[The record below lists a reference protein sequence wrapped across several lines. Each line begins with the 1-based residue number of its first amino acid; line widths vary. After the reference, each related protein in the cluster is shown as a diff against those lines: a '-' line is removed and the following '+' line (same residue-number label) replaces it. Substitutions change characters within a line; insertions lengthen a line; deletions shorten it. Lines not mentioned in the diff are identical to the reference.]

1 MEALNP
7 PSGGEGPQG
16 WRSVLARLWNLVS
29 KRFFWPA
36 CGASV
41 LILVGGVLYFER
53 RGRASPEEEAFSGP
67 ELSVGG
73 AGQALLG
80 GSAKPSLFDLFKPS
94 RPSKPKYDPARYQ
107 VVPDE
112 ELLASA
118 RALPSASR
126 AGPGGAGGAETA
138 AAGANGPPAALV
150 RQAQARKE
158 GLKGLSPSGGSAGS
172 GRGYSPSTSKSGST
186 GGPFQA
192 SGSPSAP
199 AGGVASK
206 GWLGSIKALIFGRS
220 KGGSSKGQSAA
231 PSSKALSRSAQD
243 QMSLPSGSR
252 GTGAGRG
259 PRDSTAMVR
268 TEEGGREGGTGLT
281 AGGDVPDSSPTPE
294 KKGVGGM
301 GGMGSGDAKAKE
313 DPAKLKAD
321 CEDKGGKWDAGRC
334 SLDDKLS
341 AECSMK
347 GGTFDAKTKICD
359 ETGAKQRLCESEP
372 GRFWDDQI
380 KACLLDKQAAAVAE
394 NCTVTGGTWLP
405 ATGQCGN
412 CPEGTVP
419 SPDKRICVPEAGQS
433 VPGPEGSVC
442 SRSGAAYA
450 CCKPVGDQQVCASC
464 SRSGAVIVCPGGFTS
479 GTGAYCTAIVLAFN
493 PPDNTNACV
502 RFTCREDQSRRCEFA
517 KGTDWCTM
525 KNGDQ
530 FSECPRVNPPAT
542 TSGSGQITASPN
554 PCQVATGKTSCDS
567 AVTWSVT
574 GAPTAVVIRKTP
586 TASYLGC
593 GASGSQPV
601 MTIEPGKPATIEL
614 YAVPQCNGT
623 NVSQGTLVASV
634 QITAGQPTCGWDDYD
649 WVRQGTGCGDCNS
662 EPQRVRKNGTK
673 KANVV
678 CDGPSQM
685 QNICHWDGQCAQEAS
700 RQCVFAD
707 YNWTERCSFS
717 CGGIPRPKR
726 KDGTLQPGKVCQGTP
741 TIIQCVTDSSCPN
754 PI

>member
-1 MEALNP
+1 MEEFNLSPGKP
-7 PSGGEGPQG
+7 PGEWKP
-16 WRSVLARLWNLVS
+16 RLSRLWTLVS
-29 KRFFWPA
+29 KRLFWPA
-36 CGASV
+36 CGMSV

-53 RGRASPEEEAFSGP
+53 RSKTSPDEEVLRGP
-67 ELSVGG
+67 ELAVGDT
-73 AGQALLG
+73 GQAFLG

-107 VVPDE
+107 VVPDD
-112 ELLASA
+112 ELLAKA
-118 RALPSASR
+118 YTPFSASR

-138 AAGANGPPAALV
+138 TVGANGPPAALV
-150 RQAQARKE
+150 KQAQARKE

-231 PSSKALSRSAQD
+231 PSSKALSKSAKD
-243 QMSLPSGSR
+243 QLPPPPGR
-252 GTGAGRG
+252 KGTGAGRG
-259 PRDSTAMVR
+259 PKDSTAMVR

-281 AGGDVPDSSPTPE
+281 AGVDVPDSSPTPE

-301 GGMGSGDAKAKE
+301 GGMGSGDGKAKE
-313 DPAKLKAD
+313 DPEKLKAD

-341 AECSMK
+341 AECSLK

-359 ETGAKQRLCESEP
+359 ETGAKRRLCESEP

-380 KACLLDKQAAAVAE
+380 KACLQDKQAAAVAE

-419 SPDKRICVPEAGQS
+419 SPDKRICVPETGQS
-433 VPGPEGSVC
+433 VPGPEGSLC
-442 SRSGAAYA
+442 SRSGDAYA
-450 CCKPVGDQQVCASC
+450 CCKTVGGSQVCASC
-464 SRSGAVIVCPGGFTS
+464 NRSGAVIVCPSGFAGPDTQ
-479 GTGAYCTAIVLAFN
+479 AYCTAIVLTYN

-502 RFTCREDQSRRCEFA
+502 RFTCREDQSRRCEFR
-517 KGTDWCTM
+517 KGDVGCTNT
-525 KNGDQ
+525 NGGQ
-530 FSECPRVNPPAT
+530 FSECPQVQPPAAT
-542 TSGSGQITASPN
+542 ASGQLTASPN
-554 PCQVATGKTSCDS
+554 PCQVAAGQNSCDS
-567 AVTWSVT
+567 NVTWSASGAPAYALIVRRSQST
-574 GAPTAVVIRKTP
+574 GASCV
-586 TASYLGC
+586 
-593 GASGSQPV
+593 GASGNMAVPAV
-601 MTIEPGKPATIEL
+601 EPGKPAALEL
-614 YAVPQCNGT
+614 YAVPRCNGT
-623 NVSQGTLVASV
+623 NVSGGTLIGSV
-634 QITAGQPTCGWDDYD
+634 QITATARACGWDDYD
-649 WVRQGTGCGDCNS
+649 NWVRQGTGCGGCNE
-662 EPQRVRKNGTK
+662 EPQRVTKTGTK
-673 KANVV
+673 KPSAT
-678 CDGPSQM
+678 CDGPQTA
-685 QNICHWDGQCAQEAS
+685 NFCHWDGQCAQEAS

-707 YNWTERCSFS
+707 YNWTEQCSFS
-717 CGGIPRPKR
+717 CGGMPRPKR